1 MGTAIDH
8 PKWWRDDQHGSAWE
22 RVKEAMRR
30 DWEQT
35 KNDVGARAPD
45 LDQNVG
51 DTVKQA
57 AGAQNIP
64 PANQKNPPDMKRMDK
79 KRFDKFDDVEEPMSY
94 GYAAR
99 MQYESQYPAWDDR
112 LENQLKTEWSAGK
125 HTGTWDDVRSF
136 VRRGFEAPHNK

>member
-8 PKWWRDDQHGSAWE
+8 PKWGGAEDGTAGE

-45 LDQNVG
+45 LDQDVG

-57 AGAQNIP
+57 AGKQPIP
-64 PANQKNPPDMKRMDK
+64 PANMKNPGRSKY
-79 KRFDKFDDVEEPMSY
+79 DKFDDIEEPMSY

-99 MQYESQYPAWDDR
+99 MQYEKQYPQWDDR
-112 LENQLKTEWSAGK
+112 LENTLKGEWSAGK
-125 HTGTWDDVRSF
+125 HTGTWEEVKAF
-136 VRRGFEAPHNK
+136 VRRGFEAPHTR